1 MAAGKLIILVFGLLP
16 VGYIGG
22 FLGPGPLLPGL
33 GPAFDQVVTL
43 AVVVVLALVGGPWL
57 LRAFRNAETSAKVSS
72 RISGAENIL
81 RERYARGEVDRTQ
94 FLLMLEDLQ
103 TPNSRKP

>member
-1 MAAGKLIILVFGLLP
+1 M
-16 VGYIGG
+16 
-22 FLGPGPLLPGL
+22 
-33 GPAFDQVVTL
+33 TL

-57 LRAFRNAETSAKVSS
+57 LRTFRNTETSVKASS

-103 TPNSRKP
+103 TPKPGKT